1 MNKKK
6 EVVSDE
12 LTESSLLA
20 FLTKCDRE
28 LAEQWRQNGCRHC
41 KEGTLHQANFW
52 RKTRGPGIESELCRF
67 SFCCSREG
75 CRKRH
80 TPPSVRFLGPKV
92 YLGIVVVLISAM
104 RHGVTPGRVERLREE
119 LGIARRT
126 LQRWREWWLEDF
138 RRSRF
143 WKGARSRFMPALDEE
158 VLPLSLCEAFHIAFG
173 DLRIDAL
180 ARLMD
185 FLRPLYGPG

>member
-1 MNKKK
+1 
-6 EVVSDE
+6 
-12 LTESSLLA
+12 L
-20 FLTKCDRE
+20 
-28 LAEQWRQNGCRHC
+28 
-41 KEGTLHQANFW
+41 
-52 RKTRGPGIESELCRF
+52 
-67 SFCCSREG
+67 
-75 CRKRH
+75 
-80 TPPSVRFLGPKV
+80 RFLGPKV

-104 RHGVTPGRVERLREE
+104 RHGVTPGRVERLRGE

-138 RRSRF
+138 RHSRF
-143 WKGARSRFMPALDEE
+143 WKGARSRFMPALDEA
-158 VLPLSLCEAFHIAFG
+158 VLPLSLCGAFHIAFG